1 MGKLPTDDQKPDP
14 DRAKTDRRGFL
25 KLAGLGSVVGG
36 AALVAGTS
44 ANAAQPAKAGRGYRE
59 TKHVRTYYDTAR
71 F

>member
-1 MGKLPTDDQKPDP
+1 MGKLPID
-14 DRAKTDRRGFL
+14 DRRPETDQAGNDRREFL
-25 KLAGLGSVVGG
+25 RLAGLGSVVGG

-44 ANAAQPAKAGRGYRE
+44 VEAAEATEAGQGYRE